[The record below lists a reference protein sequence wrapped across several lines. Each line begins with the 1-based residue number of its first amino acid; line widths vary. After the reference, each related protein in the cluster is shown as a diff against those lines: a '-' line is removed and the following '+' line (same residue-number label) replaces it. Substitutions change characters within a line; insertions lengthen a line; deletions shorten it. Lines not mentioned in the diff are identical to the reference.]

1 MGRRHAANEDHAGHI
16 FYVCHVWRALRLSSR
31 SNNSTNIA
39 SESRSHSFR
48 NARCR
53 LPSITAHHT
62 HTQPPVHSCNFHL
75 HHVPDLVRFLFF
87 SAIIILVVPLSLAI
101 ALCVSRARVIS
112 HTTYPILARHHTVCV
127 CPSPHCDK

>member
-87 SAIIILVVPLSLAI
+87 FCHHHPRRPSFTCYRSLCESSARDISYN
-101 ALCVSRARVIS
+101 VSNLGQAS
-112 HTTYPILARHHTVCV
+112 HCVCV
-127 CPSPHCDK
+127 PVTAL